1 MHGPVGPAGL
11 AELPGAVERVDDP
24 DPLGGVPGG
33 RVRALLRQHR
43 VAGTPGGELGEQ
55 ERVGLRVTGPAV
67 RARGAQLQQQRTGPL
82 GQLLGQQRV
91 IHVYVYLSDRGVVPA
106 LPHGDAH
113 RSRA

>member
-1 MHGPVGPAGL
+1 VHGPVGPTGL
-11 AELPGAVERVDDP
+11 AELPGAVQRVDDP

-33 RVRALLRQHR
+33 RVGALLGQHR
-43 VAGTPGGELGEQ
+43 VAGAAGGQLGQQ
-55 ERVGLRVTGPAV
+55 ECVGLRVTGPAV

-106 LPHGDAH
+106 LPHVDAH
-113 RSRA
+113 RSHA